1 MSGVPKIEVT
11 ESAETLRELMKKQK
25 SGLGYA
31 KVQSLYLWKTGVA
44 ETVRY
49 IAVIVGREES
59 TVHRWFALYRTG
71 GMDALLDENR
81 QPGRPKKVGVETV
94 AKLQQELRD
103 PEGFSSYKE
112 IHLWCL
118 TIEGIQASY
127 ATIYR
132 VVRYELQAKLKVVRP
147 RHERQQLGAVEEW
160 VRHLVERL
168 KMLKELVFQ
177 VYGDKEIRYWCQD
190 ETRLG
195 LKTIERRRI
204 TLKGIKP
211 EGVCQN
217 RFDYYYTYGLI
228 EPMSGESFFYEF
240 SHVNHTCFKMFI
252 EEFSRQF
259 PQEIHIIQLDN
270 AAFHTTR
277 KLILP
282 ENIIFFFQP
291 PYCPE
296 VNPMERFWQFLKDAL
311 GGKFFD
317 SLQELKEKV
326 GNFLTSVS
334 AEVIQSLTG
343 WDYILQAI
351 SLAGF

>member
-1 MSGVPKIEVT
+1 MSGVPKIEVA
-11 ESAETLRELMKKQK
+11 ESVESLRELMKKQK

-44 ETVRY
+44 DTVRY

-59 TVHRWFALYRTG
+59 TVHRWFALYRAG

-81 QPGRPKKVGVETV
+81 SPGRPKKVEVETV

-118 TIEGIQASY
+118 TIEGIRASY

-132 VVRYELQAKLKVVRP
+132 VARYELKAKLKVVRP
-147 RHERQQLGAVEEW
+147 RHERQKLGAVEEW
-160 VRHLVERL
+160 VERLPERL

-177 VYGDKEIRYWCQD
+177 VHGEKKIRYWCQD
-190 ETRLG
+190 ESRFG
-195 LKTIERRRI
+195 LKTIERRKI
-204 TLKGIKP
+204 TLFGIKP

-240 SHVNHTCFKMFI
+240 SNVNSTCFQAFL

-259 PQEIHIIQLDN
+259 IDAIHIIQLDN
-270 AAFHTTR
+270 ASFHTTQ
-277 KLILP
+277 KLKIP

-291 PYCPE
+291 SYSPE
-296 VNPMERFWQFLKDAL
+296 VNPIERFWQFLKNAL
-311 GGKFFD
+311 GGQGFD
-317 SLQELKEKV
+317 NLQELKEKV
-326 GNFLTSVS
+326 GDLLNSVS
-334 AEVIQSLTG
+334 KEILHSLTG

-351 SLAGF
+351 SLAEL